1 MLLCFN
7 CFCLLFLYVYD
18 DIYNI
23 LFNLFG
29 EWKKLKM
36 WWCDVDEKN
45 NYVLKVK

>member
-29 EWKKLKM
+29 EWKKKLKM
-36 WWCDVDEKN
+36 WWCDVDEK
-45 NYVLKVK
+45 K